1 LLPDKFAVN
10 LIIFCCANI
19 VVVRPAVATTSID
32 NVAAAA
38 LNITTVLIF
47 VPKVGLCNHL
57 VVYNPPIILEKS
69 DEKFIQ
75 N

>member
-1 LLPDKFAVN
+1 MLPDKFAVN
-10 LIIFCCANI
+10 MVYCCANI

-47 VPKVGLCNHL
+47 VPKVEPCNRL
-57 VVYNPPIILEKS
+57 IVYNHSVILEKS
-69 DEKFIQ
+69 DEKFMQ